1 MAKLK
6 KSALVGSWFW
16 TTGPLVLGTEA
27 ARSLVQAQRDA
38 ATLKSLAGSTKGAVL
53 EQKLGGERALL
64 FPGQFPSTWHQLGP
78 RAGVL
83 VRMAGHS
90 NHELEALSVD
100 PWAVAESDWKRAVS
114 RVTIDAPAN
123 GALVLFDS
131 VPRDPRP
138 IEKAEA
144 GVLPVTLP
152 PGEYVVDQATLGE
165 RDFAVALLRIRPED
179 EVPERPEG
187 KRPPRVPGP
196 PASITLRKET
206 VALAKPLKF
215 VETEGGPI
223 LVCPKALL
231 PQWHG
236 VYNAKGKYIY
246 EESRCDYDRA
256 CDAKGLIISVGKG
269 EALVLEQES
278 TAFLAMPDAAYLL
291 LWTGADAASH
301 VLEAVLSA
309 PRKSW
314 RKLKSVFTMTGREL
328 ALIDSANDG
337 KKKPAFVGTLA
348 PGRYAIERMTE
359 YDGQIL
365 VGKKLHEVMASAL
378 RLTKIR

>member
-16 TTGPLVLGTEA
+16 TTGPLVLATEA
-27 ARSLVQAQRDA
+27 VRGVIQTQRDA
-38 ATLKSLAGSTKGAVL
+38 ATLKALAGPMQGAVL
-53 EQKLGGERALL
+53 EKKVGGERVLL
-64 FPGQFPSTWHQLGP
+64 FPGNVPSTWRQLSP

-83 VRMAGHS
+83 LRMAGHS

-100 PWAVAESDWKRAVS
+100 PWAVAESDWKLAVCS
-114 RVTIDAPAN
+114 VTIDAPAD
-123 GALVLFDS
+123 GALKLFDS

-144 GVLPVTLP
+144 AVLPVTLP
-152 PGEYVVDQATLGE
+152 PGKYVVDQATLGQ
-165 RDFAVALLRIRPED
+165 RDFAVVLLRIRPKD
-179 EVPERPEG
+179 EVLEAPKG
-187 KRPPRVPGP
+187 KPPVRRPGP
-196 PASITLRKET
+196 PANLVLRKET

-215 VETEGGPI
+215 VETEGGPV

-236 VYNAKGKYIY
+236 VYDAKGKYIY
-246 EESRCDYDRA
+246 EESECDYDRA

-291 LWTGADAASH
+291 FWTGADAASH
-301 VLEAVLSA
+301 VLEAVLAA
-309 PRKSW
+309 PPRSW
-314 RKLKSVFTMTGREL
+314 RKLKTVFTMTGKEL

-337 KKKPAFVGTLA
+337 KKKPPFVGALA

-365 VGKKLHEVMASAL
+365 VGKKLHGVMASAL